1 MRPRR
6 IRALRHHE
14 KIEGLFLAAGTA
26 PRIPSIYD
34 SVIAGVQQVS
44 THLIADL
51 PVDERPRER
60 MAMHG
65 SQTLSDAELVAI
77 LLGSGTKGKGAIYLA
92 RELLADGLRSLSTR
106 EWSPGQKVDGIGFAK
121 WARIEAALEL
131 GRRLSA
137 YCDGERDPVQN
148 AESIARPLVAR
159 YSHFVQERLG
169 AVFLDAKNRIIRE
182 REIYIGTLNA
192 TTVSTRDV
200 LRYALQDNAAAVIIF
215 HNHPS
220 GDPAPSAEDLIF
232 TKRMVEAGRLLGIDV
247 LDHLI
252 LGSNRYVSLKARGGL
267 G

>member
-1 MRPRR
+1 MR
-6 IRALRHHE
+6 
-14 KIEGLFLAAGTA
+14 T
-26 PRIPSIYD
+26 S
-34 SVIAGVQQVS
+34 
-44 THLIADL
+44 LIGDL

-60 MAMHG
+60 LAMHG
-65 SQTLSDAELVAI
+65 AQTLSDAELVAI
-77 LLGSGTKGKGAIYLA
+77 LLGSGTRGRGALELA
-92 RELLADGLRSLSTR
+92 RELLTDGLRSLSTR
-106 EWSPGQKVDGIGFAK
+106 EWAPGQRVEGVGFAK

-137 YCDGERDPVQN
+137 HCDGERDPIRN
-148 AESIARPLVAR
+148 AEALARPLIAR

-200 LRYALQDNAAAVIIF
+200 LRYALQDHAAAVIIF

-220 GDPAPSAEDLIF
+220 GDPAPSAEDLVF
-232 TKRMVEAGRLLGIDV
+232 TRRMVEAGKLLGIDV

-252 LGSNRYVSLKARGGL
+252 LGSNRFVSLKGRGGAW
-267 G
+267 

>member
-1 MRPRR
+1 M
-6 IRALRHHE
+6 
-14 KIEGLFLAAGTA
+14 
-26 PRIPSIYD
+26 
-34 SVIAGVQQVS
+34 S
-44 THLIADL
+44 TSLIGDL
-51 PVDERPRER
+51 PADERPRER
-60 MAMHG
+60 LARHG

-77 LLGSGTKGKGAIYLA
+77 LIGSGTRGKGAIHLA
-92 RELLADGLRSLSTR
+92 RELLADGLRSLATK
-106 EWSPGQKVDGIGFAK
+106 EWAPARRVEGVGFAK
-121 WARIEAALEL
+121 WARIAAALEL

-137 YCDGERDPVQN
+137 HCDGDRDPVRD
-148 AESIARPLVAR
+148 AESLARPLIAR

-220 GDPAPSAEDLIF
+220 GDPAPSAEDIVF
-232 TKRMVEAGRLLGIDV
+232 TRRMVEAGRLVGVDV

-252 LGSNRYVSLKARGGL
+252 LGTNRYVSLKSRGGFE
-267 G
+267 